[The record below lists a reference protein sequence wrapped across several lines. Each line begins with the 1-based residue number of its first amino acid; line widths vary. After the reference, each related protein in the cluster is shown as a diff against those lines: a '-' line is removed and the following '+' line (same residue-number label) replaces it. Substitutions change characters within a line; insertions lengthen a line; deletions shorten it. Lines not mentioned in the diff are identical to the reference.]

1 MHRIDVGRRA
11 AFSAACLM
19 LSVTLVVLLAD
30 PAVAHENQVIRLG
43 SFLGGFLHPVL
54 GLDHFLAMVSVG
66 IVSSMV
72 GGRAIWTIPSVFV
85 VMMGVGGLAGAADIG
100 LTEVAIETGIAVSV
114 IALGSVMALD
124 RSLPARAVMAAVA
137 FFGFFHGY
145 AHGAEI
151 PDIARPAVYAA
162 GFMLGTALIHLLGV
176 VVGEVAR
183 RYGPGR
189 LVLRALGALFVILGL
204 LFLIGVL

>member
-1 MHRIDVGRRA
+1 MMVMTTRVRVLA
-11 AFSAACLM
+11 ALA
-19 LSVTLVVLLAD
+19 LVAGGVLLLVE
-30 PAVAHENQVIRLG
+30 PASAHENQVIRLG
-43 SFLGGFLHPVL
+43 SFLGGLLHPVL

-72 GGRAIWTIPSVFV
+72 GGRAIWTIPALFV
-85 VMMGVGGLAGAADIG
+85 AMMGVGGLAGAADIG
-100 LTEVAIETGIAVSV
+100 LTSTAIESGIAVSV

-124 RSLPARAVMAAVA
+124 RSLPARVVMGAIV

-151 PDIARPAVYAA
+151 PDIARPAVYAS
-162 GFMLGTALIHLLGV
+162 GFILGTALIHLLGV

-183 RYGPGR
+183 RYGSGR
-189 LVLRALGALFVILGL
+189 IVLRALGALFAIVGL
-204 LFLIGVL
+204 LFMIGAL

>member
-1 MHRIDVGRRA
+1 MVVPLRIDRGLSRFVG
-11 AFSAACLM
+11 LG
-19 LSVTLVVLLAD
+19 LLAAVCLLLLSE
-30 PAVAHENQVIRLG
+30 PASAHENQVIR
-43 SFLGGFLHPVL
+43 L

-72 GGRAIWTIPSVFV
+72 GGRAIWTVPGLFV
-85 VMMGVGGLAGAADIG
+85 LMMAVGGLAGLADIG
-100 LTEVAIETGIAVSV
+100 LTSGIVETGIAVSV

-124 RSLPARAVMAAVA
+124 RALPLRVVMGAVV

-151 PDIARPAVYAA
+151 PDVARPVVYAL
-162 GFMLGTALIHLLGV
+162 GFLLGTALIHLLGV

-183 RYGPGR
+183 RYGSGR
-189 LVLRALGALFVILGL
+189 IVLRVLGGVFVVIGL
-204 LFLIGVL
+204 LFLTGVL